1 MATINPYI
9 IFTGNCEAAFKHYKS
24 VFGTEFSMFSRYSDM
39 PSREGRE
46 LPGDLKNQIMHVE
59 LPIGAET
66 VLMGSDSGPGAPPT
80 VEGNNFSISISADT
94 RAQADHFFKTLSE
107 GGRVNMP
114 MEKTFW
120 GSYFGMCTDKF
131 GINWMVSLGEAP
143 QG

>member
-1 MATINPYI
+1 MVKIDPYI
-9 IFTGNCEAAFKHYKS
+9 IFNGNCETAFNHYKS

-39 PSREGRE
+39 PSQEGQE
-46 LPGDLKNQIMHVE
+46 LPGEFKSQIMHVE
-59 LPIGAET
+59 LPMGKET
-66 VLMGSDSGPGAPPT
+66 VLMGSDAGPGAPPT
-80 VEGNNFSISISADT
+80 VVGNNFSISISAGSKT
-94 RAQADHFFKTLSE
+94 RADHYFENLSE

-131 GINWMVSLGEAP
+131 GINWMISFSEAP